1 MVMQKVNLF
10 EKGRKKML
18 ILHDM
23 LDAIEDKGLLCDC
36 CTLRNKCDA
45 WFQPCEYSDDCF
57 DEALVKKIYERV
69 MREKQ

>member
-1 MVMQKVNLF
+1 
-10 EKGRKKML
+10 ML